1 MTLTDELK
9 ILDNKIKA
17 NQAQYDLGREA
28 AKISALSSKDLL
40 EKYEYLTGEEIGHR
54 PSVLEKTKFECSPL
68 VMSFSKA
75 FKKDKAKSGKKSES
89 DFNYDSKYRFYR
101 FFKWFDEFE
110 EMSLDCKY
118 NRIKGF
124 NKLLINF
131 KALKP
136 KNPKTQLKNEG
147 IMKNVDELYQNY
159 YNAYKM
165 IMTPMMS

>member
-1 MTLTDELK
+1 ME
-9 ILDNKIKA
+9 
-17 NQAQYDLGREA
+17 
-28 AKISALSSKDLL
+28 
-40 EKYEYLTGEEIGHR
+40 
-54 PSVLEKTKFECSPL
+54 
-68 VMSFSKA
+68 
-75 FKKDKAKSGKKSES
+75 KKSES

-136 KNPKTQLKNEG
+136 KNPKTQLKNER
-147 IMKNVDELYQNY
+147 IMKNVDELYKNY